1 METVE
6 VITDPKLETAA
17 PTVVD
22 KFNWA
27 DWLNNASCVLVV
39 YVEPLLCS
47 IGFLLNCACIA
58 VFLSV
63 SSHGYFR
70 KTSLLFYLVALSICN
85 ALQLILSIFV
95 IVLPAMEQVRDVL
108 QTFLTTV
115 PYSILILESNQI
127 KLPLTLVFSIPFI
140 QFQFIGDEFPREADN
155 LHRVNAITVRLGYP
169 LMLAANYAAIWL
181 LTLICAQRFQ
191 AICHPSNPWKLR
203 LTCIRRSKGA
213 VTVVVGAALATA
225 AIFRDHLLYKVI
237 QEGIVY
243 GLIVYG
249 LPICLL
255 LWLNLNTIQLIRGEQ
270 LHVQASRRSAEYRTA
285 LMTVCVFV
293 FFFLCTT
300 LSASIRLFMITAGG
314 LVDPLELVWLVD
326 LSNLLMNINALVTPI
341 ICFIFTRGFKDLFF
355 VIRFAPPKCSPD
367 EKDFSPHLTPMLSSA
382 EYQHL

>member
-1 METVE
+1 
-6 VITDPKLETAA
+6 
-17 PTVVD
+17 
-22 KFNWA
+22 
-27 DWLNNASCVLVV
+27 
-39 YVEPLLCS
+39 
-47 IGFLLNCACIA
+47 
-58 VFLSV
+58 
-63 SSHGYFR
+63 
-70 KTSLLFYLVALSICN
+70 
-85 ALQLILSIFV
+85 
-95 IVLPAMEQVRDVL
+95 
-108 QTFLTTV
+108 
-115 PYSILILESNQI
+115 
-127 KLPLTLVFSIPFI
+127 
-140 QFQFIGDEFPREADN
+140 
-155 LHRVNAITVRLGYP
+155 
-169 LMLAANYAAIWL
+169 MLAANYAAIWL

-213 VTVVVGAALATA
+213 VTVVVGAALGLNVIRFWEMEWHADHGG
-225 AIFRDHLLYKVI
+225 IVSSGLRDDLLYKVI

-255 LWLNLNTIQLIRGEQ
+255 LWLNLNIIRLIRGEQ

-355 VIRFAPPKCSPD
+355 VIRFAPPKGSFD
-367 EKDFSPHLTPMLSSA
+367 EKDFNRQFTPMLSS
-382 EYQHL
+382 EYHNF

>member
-1 METVE
+1 M
-6 VITDPKLETAA
+6 A
-17 PTVVD
+17 VV
-22 KFNWA
+22 
-27 DWLNNASCVLVV
+27 VLVDPV
-39 YVEPLLCS
+39 VVTGLKEFCFGEPNHTPQPTL
-47 IGFLLNCACIA
+47 G
-58 VFLSV
+58 
-63 SSHGYFR
+63 
-70 KTSLLFYLVALSICN
+70 
-85 ALQLILSIFV
+85 
-95 IVLPAMEQVRDVL
+95 
-108 QTFLTTV
+108 
-115 PYSILILESNQI
+115 LE
-127 KLPLTLVFSIPFI
+127 
-140 QFQFIGDEFPREADN
+140 FIGTDFPREAAN

-191 AICHPSNPWKLR
+191 VGLNVIRFWIMK
-203 LTCIRRSKGA
+203 CIADTRWNVRSGYA
-213 VTVVVGAALATA
+213 
-225 AIFRDHLLYKVI
+225 DDLLYKVI

-255 LWLNLNTIQLIRGEQ
+255 LWLNLNIIHLIRGEQ

-300 LSASIRLFMITAGG
+300 LSVSIRLFMITAGG

-355 VIRFAPPKCSPD
+355 VIRFAPPKGSVD
-367 EKDFSPHLTPMLSSA
+367 EKDFSTHFTPMLSSSD
-382 EYQHL
+382 YHHL